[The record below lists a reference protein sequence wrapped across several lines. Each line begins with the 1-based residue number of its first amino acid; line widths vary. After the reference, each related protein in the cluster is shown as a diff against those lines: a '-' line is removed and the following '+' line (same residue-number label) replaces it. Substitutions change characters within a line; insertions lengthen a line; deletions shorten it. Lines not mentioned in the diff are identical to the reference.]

1 MAEIQ
6 TPAAAGHDLVSAE
19 RPAGPTGPPGDAR
32 AANGDIVVSQAWSGD
47 IFRADLNSRYCALKL
62 PIPADG
68 AMLGSG
74 QQVHPS
80 AWPVPADV
88 IRLKDFFYV
97 PQVQAVVENYNDYV
111 CPVPAAQNV
120 LLHLGRLGRPQR
132 GGIAQ

>member
-1 MAEIQ
+1 MAEIP

-19 RPAGPTGPPGDAR
+19 RPAGSTGPPGDAR
-32 AANGDIVVSQAWSGD
+32 ATNGDIVVSQAWSGD
-47 IFRADLNSRYCALKL
+47 IFRADLNSRYCAQA
-62 PIPADG
+62 ADPG
-68 AMLGSG
+68 QGRHARER

-97 PQVQAVVENYNDYV
+97 PRSRPWWRTTTTTCA
-111 CPVPAAQNV
+111 PRP
-120 LLHLGRLGRPQR
+120 LLRTSCCLGGLGRPQR

>member
-6 TPAAAGHDLVSAE
+6 TPAAAVHDLASAG
-19 RPAGPTGPPGDAR
+19 RPAGSTGPPSDAR

-47 IFRADLNSRYCALKL
+47 IFQADLNSRYCAQA
-62 PIPADG
+62 ADPG
-68 AMLGSG
+68 RGRHVRERR
-74 QQVHPS
+74 QVQPS
-80 AWPVPADV
+80 AWPVPADA

-120 LLHLGRLGRPQR
+120 LLHLGGLGRPQR